1 MTKIRALYHY
11 GEKYKVPIEDYTK
24 ISKDMRVKSN

>member
-1 MTKIRALYHY
+1 MTKIRVLYHY

-24 ISKDMRVKSN
+24 ISKDIGVKPN

>member
-1 MTKIRALYHY
+1 MTKMRALYHY

-24 ISKDMRVKSN
+24 ISKDME